1 MSNTVLKQSIQNR
14 MSKLKYEIEDR
25 LEGVSSAL
33 LIKDKVDC
41 GITIQM
47 ENEMKYLNDLLLL
60 IENKDEK

>member
-1 MSNTVLKQSIQNR
+1 